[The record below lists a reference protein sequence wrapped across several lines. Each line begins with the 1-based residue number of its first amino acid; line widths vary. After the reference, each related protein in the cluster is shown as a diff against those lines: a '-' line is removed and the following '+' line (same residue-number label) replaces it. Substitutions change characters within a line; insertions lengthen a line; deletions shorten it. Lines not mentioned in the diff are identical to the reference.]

1 MPIVTP
7 ETVDK
12 QFILKCLDKDLCIF
26 VWLSENFILQTWSI
40 DVMEPYLQNTRLEL
54 VSTT

>member
-1 MPIVTP
+1 LADLFSMSVKVMPIVTP

-26 VWLSENFILQTWSI
+26 CLAK
-40 DVMEPYLQNTRLEL
+40 
-54 VSTT
+54 